1 MTLVDAAPSLGVSDA
16 GPAEG
21 PDRPSMGVV
30 FWLSVGWILLV
41 VVAAVL
47 ADVLPFRDPDALG
60 IRTGE
65 VERFESPGANAWF
78 GGDGQGRDLFA
89 QVVQG
94 ARPAMVLSAAV
105 TFIGAALGITIGVV
119 AGYVRGRTDAIVM
132 AIAEVMFAFPA
143 IVLLFA
149 ISAIWGIT
157 MAILIP
163 VMGILAV
170 PGYARIVRGV
180 TIALAERDFVDAARA
195 MGASR
200 TRVVVKELL
209 PLVALPA
216 LAFAFLGFGLVIATE
231 GALAFLGLGLDQRT
245 WGSLIAGGQGLI
257 REAPHL
263 ALIPATAMFLTIMAF
278 NYVGDGIRALIDPR
292 PIVVARARGAD
303 GPTATTAP
311 ASDALLSIRDLRT
324 SFPSPGGLV
333 TAVDGVSLDVS
344 TGRTLGIVGESG
356 SGKTMLLRSITG
368 AFPVLGV
375 HREGRVVVDGI
386 DVLTADRATRNRML
400 GTEIGIVSQN
410 PLSALNP
417 VRTVGSQ
424 LLEVMRVHRSISRTD
439 ARARAIELLDQVG
452 IPRPDR
458 RIDMYPHQLSG
469 GMRQR
474 VTIAMALANGP
485 RLLLADEPTTALD
498 VTIQD
503 QILRLL
509 RSLCDEHDMAL
520 VLVTH
525 DLSVVRGWTDDVAVM
540 YGGQIVEAGPTET
553 VFAEPQHRYTQALLE
568 STPRLDLPVH
578 SRLAAIEG
586 QPPSLVSAPGG
597 CRFAAR
603 CRHADDRCRAEAPL
617 LENRTGVA
625 FRCWHPGA
633 GGGES

>member
-1 MTLVDAAPSLGVSDA
+1 MAVVDAPTSRTGDRAPGF
-16 GPAEG
+16 G
-21 PDRPSMGVV
+21 RPSMGFI
-30 FWLSVGWILLV
+30 FWLSVTWILLV
-41 VVAAVL
+41 VLAAAL
-47 ADVLPFRDPDALG
+47 ADVVPLRDPDALG
-60 IRTGE
+60 VRTGE
-65 VERFESPGANAWF
+65 IERFETPGKNAWF

-89 QVVQG
+89 QVIHG

-105 TFIGAALGITIGVV
+105 TSIGGSLGVLVGVV
-119 AGYVRGRTDAIVM
+119 AGYFRGRTDSVIMGV
-132 AIAEVMFAFPA
+132 AEIMFAFPA
-143 IVLLFA
+143 IILLFA
-149 ISAIWGIT
+149 VSAVWGMT

-163 VMGILAV
+163 AMAILAV

-200 TRVVVKELL
+200 SRVVIKELL

-216 LAFAFLGFGLVIATE
+216 IAFGFLGFGLVIATE
-231 GALAFLGLGLDQRT
+231 GALAFLGLGLEQRT

-278 NYVGDGIRALIDPR
+278 NYVGDGIRELIDPR
-292 PIVVARARGAD
+292 PIVVGRKRKAD
-303 GPTATTAP
+303 GHDPAISA
-311 ASDALLSIRDLRT
+311 ASDALLSIRDLTT
-324 SFPSPGGLV
+324 SFPTAGGTV
-333 TAVDGVSLDVS
+333 TAVDGVSLDVR
-344 TGRTLGIVGESG
+344 TGRSVGIVGESG

-375 HREGRVVVDGI
+375 QRTGRVVVDGT
-386 DVLTADRATRNRML
+386 DLLTASPAQRSTML

-410 PLSALNP
+410 PLTALNP

-424 LLEVMRVHRSISRTD
+424 LIEVMRVHREISKAA
-439 ARARAIELLDQVG
+439 ARARAIESLAQVG
-452 IPRPDR
+452 IPQPDQR
-458 RIDMYPHQLSG
+458 VDMYPHQLSG

-474 VTIAMALANGP
+474 VTIALALANEP

-509 RSLCDEHDMAL
+509 SALCEQRDMAL

-525 DLSVVRGWTDDVAVM
+525 DLQVVRGWTDDVAVM
-540 YGGQIVEAGPTET
+540 YGGQIVEAGPTAA
-553 VFAEPQHRYTQALLE
+553 VFDDPQHQYTQALLA
-568 STPRLDLPVH
+568 STPRLDLRPH

-586 QPPSLVSAPGG
+586 QPPSLVAPPPG

-603 CRHADDRCRAEAPL
+603 CTIADDRCRAEDPMPVQIRDR
-617 LENRTGVA
+617 E
-625 FRCWHPGA
+625 FRCWYPGT
-633 GGGES
+633 GKVT